1 MSRNIYWCTIFAV
14 LLGNPLNA
22 LAANDTD
29 LQAIREQIQQLK
41 QGNEQRNMQLEQRL
55 QQAEA
60 NSQQAES
67 VAAQAQAAAQQ
78 PVRSSSGPSSENSFN
93 PAVSMILSGTYG
105 QLRQDPAIPAT
116 GFAMNANNTGYTRG
130 FSLKESELGI
140 AANIDPQFRGVGT
153 FSLDPAGGISVENAF
168 VQTSALGNG
177 LNLKFGRFFSGLGYL
192 NEQHSHVW
200 DFADQPL
207 VYRVLWDNQIGDDG
221 LQLKWLAPTDMFVEV
236 GGEIGRGRGFPGSDR
251 QGKNGSGAGVLF
263 AHIGDDVGIENS
275 WRAGVSLHQTRR
287 ENAISDNVPDLL
299 GTAGGVSNSF
309 SGDSQTAG
317 LDFVWKYSPNGNI
330 RERYLKVQGEYF
342 RRKENGLLTYDFT
355 APGVAPVG
363 ANITDTYSNTESG
376 WYLQSV
382 YQFMPAWRT
391 GLRYDR
397 LDAGTVSVGVANA
410 ANVISN
416 YAFNPSRLA
425 WMVDYNPSEF
435 SRMRLQLA
443 HDDSRQGLAENQM
456 FLQYIMS
463 LGAHGAHQF

>member
-1 MSRNIYWCTIFAV
+1 MSRNIYWCTVFAV

-22 LAANDTD
+22 LAADDTD

-41 QGNEQRNMQLEQRL
+41 QSDEQRNMQLEQRL

-78 PVRSSSGPSSENSFN
+78 PVRSSAGPSSENSFN
-93 PAVSMILSGTYG
+93 PAVALILSGTYG
-105 QLRQDPAIPAT
+105 QLQQDPAIPAT
-116 GFAMNANNTGYTRG
+116 GFAMSPNNTLYTKG
-130 FSLKESELGI
+130 FSLGESEISI

-153 FSLDPAGGISVENAF
+153 FALEPTGGISVENGF

-192 NEQHSHVW
+192 NEQHQHVW
-200 DFADQPL
+200 DFVDQPL
-207 VYRVLWDNQIGDDG
+207 VYRVLWDNQLADDG
-221 LQLKWLAPTDMFVEV
+221 VQLKWLAPTDMFVEV
-236 GGEIGRGRGFPGSDR
+236 GGELGRGLGFPGTD
-251 QGKNGSGAGVLF
+251 QIKNGAGAGVLF
-263 AHIGDDVGIENS
+263 AHIGDDIGIEQS
-275 WRAGVSLHQTRR
+275 WRAGVSLHEAKR
-287 ENAISDNVPDLL
+287 ENAVSAGVPDLL
-299 GTAGGVSNSF
+299 NTAGGVSNSF
-309 SGDSQTAG
+309 TGDSQTTG

-330 RERYLKVQGEYF
+330 RERYLKVQSEYF
-342 RRKENGLLTYDFT
+342 RRKENGTLTYDFT
-355 APGVAPVG
+355 TQGVSPPG
-363 ANITDTYSNTESG
+363 ANTPGSYTVTQSG

-382 YQFMPAWRT
+382 YQFMPTWRT

-397 LDAGTVSVGVANA
+397 LDPGIASVGASIA

-416 YAFNPSRLA
+416 YAFNPSRLT

-435 SRMRLQLA
+435 SRIRLQLA
-443 HDDSRQGLAENQM
+443 RDDSRQGLPDNQL

-463 LGAHGAHQF
+463 LGAHGAHQY